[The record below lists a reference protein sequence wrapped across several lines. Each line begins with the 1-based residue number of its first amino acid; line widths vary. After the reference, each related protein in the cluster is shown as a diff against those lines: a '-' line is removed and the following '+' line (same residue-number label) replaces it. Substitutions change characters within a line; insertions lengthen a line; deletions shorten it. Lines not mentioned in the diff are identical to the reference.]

1 MFKPKYTISILDS
14 KWQPLKRDVK
24 LAIIPRIDEYLF
36 LDDQYHKVVSVVHT
50 FNKTQDVFLIIEEIT
65 QQISVGNQKVMK

>member
-65 QQISVGNQKVMK
+65 QQISVDNQKVMK

>member
-14 KWQPLKRDVK
+14 KWQPLKRNVK
-24 LAIIPRIDEYLF
+24 LSIIPRIDEYLF

-50 FNKTQDVFLIIEEIT
+50 FNKTQDVFLIIEEIK
-65 QQISVGNQKVMK
+65 QQIGVDNQEDTN